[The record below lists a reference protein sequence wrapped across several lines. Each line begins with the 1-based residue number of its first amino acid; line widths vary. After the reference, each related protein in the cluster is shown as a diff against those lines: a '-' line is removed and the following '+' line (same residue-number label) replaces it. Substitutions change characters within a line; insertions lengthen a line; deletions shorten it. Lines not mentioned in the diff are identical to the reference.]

1 MAACRLAIPPQEI
14 PIIPT
19 EPEHQSCEEIHSII
33 STASCCSRGK
43 YSSSMIPSESPW
55 PRKSGRI
62 QAYPRAAN
70 QSWFRWSRIA
80 TASLLRYG
88 IYSRIAGTGL
98 LADCFGSQ
106 IFADNLTPSDISIHT
121 CGITLKRPSK
131 VAILLVGSVF
141 VLNTFLSSLW
151 AKIVKNPKYWKKL
164 FRHYI
169 F

>member
-55 PRKSGRI
+55 PRKSGRTH
-62 QAYPRAAN
+62 AYPRAAN

-98 LADCFGSQ
+98 LADCFGNQ
-106 IFADNLTPSDISIHT
+106 ILADNLTPSDISIHMW
-121 CGITLKRPSK
+121 GITLKRPSE
-131 VAILLVGSVF
+131 AATYLLDQC
-141 VLNTFLSSLW
+141 LCWTLFLPLSG
-151 AKIVKNPKYWKKL
+151 PKP
-164 FRHYI
+164 
-169 F
+169 